1 MNIIEKIKELNL
13 PKDQYVV
20 IGSGVMDILGIRR
33 ANDIDLSV
41 TKELHQKLRETGKWE
56 EYENYG
62 KIFLKKDVFEI
73 NGELNWDKY
82 KTTTEEV
89 IKTAFLIDGIP
100 FMNTEELIKF
110 KMAFGREKD
119 FKDIELIKEY
129 IENN

>member
-129 IENN
+129 TENN

>member
-73 NGELNWDKY
+73 NGELSWDKY

-129 IENN
+129 IKNN

>member
-73 NGELNWDKY
+73 NGELSWDKY

-110 KMAFGREKD
+110 KMAFGRKKD

-129 IENN
+129 IKNN

>member
-82 KTTTEEV
+82 KTTTEEA

-100 FMNTEELIKF
+100 FMNIEELLKF
-110 KMAFGREKD
+110 KMASGGEKD
-119 FKDIELIKEY
+119 FKDVELIKEY
-129 IENN
+129 KKNN

>member
-129 IENN
+129 IKNN

>member
-1 MNIIEKIKELNL
+1 MDIIQKIKELNL
-13 PKDQYVV
+13 PKGQYVV

-41 TKELHQKLRETGKWE
+41 TKELHQKLRKTGEWE
-56 EYENYG
+56 EFENYG

-82 KTTTEEV
+82 KTTTEEA
-89 IKTAFLIDGIP
+89 IKTAFSIDGIP
-100 FMNTEELIKF
+100 FMNIEELLKF
-110 KMAFGREKD
+110 KMASGREKD

-129 IENN
+129 IKNN

>member
-73 NGELNWDKY
+73 NGELSWDKY

>member
-1 MNIIEKIKELNL
+1 VDIIQKIKELNL
-13 PKDQYVV
+13 PKGQYVV

-41 TKELHQKLRETGKWE
+41 TKELHQKLRKTGEWE
-56 EYENYG
+56 EFENYG

-82 KTTTEEV
+82 KTTTEEA
-89 IKTAFLIDGIP
+89 IKTAFLIDGIS
-100 FMNTEELIKF
+100 FMNIEELLKF
-110 KMAFGREKD
+110 KMASGREKD

-129 IENN
+129 IKNN

>member
-73 NGELNWDKY
+73 NGELKCFILHESD
-82 KTTTEEV
+82 
-89 IKTAFLIDGIP
+89 
-100 FMNTEELIKF
+100 
-110 KMAFGREKD
+110 
-119 FKDIELIKEY
+119 
-129 IENN
+129 

>member
-1 MNIIEKIKELNL
+1 MNIIGKIKELNL

-41 TKELHQKLRETGKWE
+41 TKELHQKLRETGEWE

-100 FMNTEELIKF
+100 FMNIEELIKF
-110 KMAFGREKD
+110 KMASGREKD

-129 IENN
+129 IKNN